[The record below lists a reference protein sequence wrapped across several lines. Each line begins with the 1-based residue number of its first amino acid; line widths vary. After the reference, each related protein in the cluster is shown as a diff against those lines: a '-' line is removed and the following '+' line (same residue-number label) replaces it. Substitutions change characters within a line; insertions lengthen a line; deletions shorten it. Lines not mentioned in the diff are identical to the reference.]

1 MILRTFR
8 PFRPDDLE
16 SLVGL
21 TVRAFEPVQDAIR
34 HQLGDEL
41 FDRQNGQWEQDY
53 RDAEGSAGGAR
64 GLSAPAV
71 AGPSLLPAPDTAPG
85 TDPGASHQ
93 RKEPPAPAYHGG

>member
-41 FDRQNGQWEQDY
+41 FDRQNG
-53 RDAEGSAGGAR
+53 
-64 GLSAPAV
+64 
-71 AGPSLLPAPDTAPG
+71 
-85 TDPGASHQ
+85 
-93 RKEPPAPAYHGG
+93 